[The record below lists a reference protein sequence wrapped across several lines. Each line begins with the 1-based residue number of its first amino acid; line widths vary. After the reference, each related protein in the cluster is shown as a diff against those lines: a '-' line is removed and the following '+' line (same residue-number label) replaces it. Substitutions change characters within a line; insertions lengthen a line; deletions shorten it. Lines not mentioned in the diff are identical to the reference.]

1 MVYVVLQVCNFQA
14 RLLKDYMVIL
24 FSLERVLQYF
34 INPDEGIGFSEYVIC
49 HVEYMLV
56 STSVLRGDGY

>member
-1 MVYVVLQVCNFQA
+1 MVLQVCNFQA

-24 FSLERVLQYF
+24 FPLERVLQYF
-34 INPDEGIGFSEYVIC
+34 INPDECIGFSEYVIC

-56 STSVLRGDGY
+56 NTSVLREDGY